1 MNEYHDAGVLTK
13 AEPAST
19 SERGQKCR
27 EPLHPAWTALIQ
39 HCRQLGFGTIEHLKI
54 QDGLP
59 VMAEESIKR
68 TKFL

>member
-1 MNEYHDAGVLTK
+1 MNEYHGSGVLTK
-13 AEPAST
+13 AEPGSASDLG
-19 SERGQKCR
+19 RKCR

-39 HCRQLGFGTIEHLKI
+39 HCRQLGFGTIERLKI

-59 VMAEESIKR
+59 VMVEESIKR